1 MDRSSQLGIKLETM
15 SYTLRRLCLAILLL
29 TPLGCAHR
37 GSGEAAPAN
46 FKVRFDTS
54 KGPIVVEVHREWAPI
69 GADRF
74 YELVKAGFFDDA
86 RFFRIAK
93 GFVVQFGIN
102 KDPQVEAKWRERAI
116 DDDPVRQGNT
126 RGTITFATRGPNTRT
141 TQLFINLGNNQ
152 SLDGQGFAPFGQV
165 VEGMEIVDGLYGGYG
180 EAPQQPRIEMQGNSY
195 LEREF
200 PQLDFIKTAQ
210 VE

>member
-1 MDRSSQLGIKLETM
+1 MTPKLSRLCVT
-15 SYTLRRLCLAILLL
+15 LCLAFFLVLSS
-29 TPLGCAHR
+29 CSQR
-37 GSGEAAPAN
+37 GKPTEPSPQN
-46 FKVRFDTS
+46 FKVRFETN
-54 KGPIVVEVHREWAPI
+54 KGPVVVQIHREWAPI

-74 YELVKAGFFDDA
+74 YELVKTGFFDDA
-86 RFFRIAK
+86 RFFRIVK
-93 GFVVQFGIN
+93 GFIVQFGIH
-102 KDPQVEAKWRERAI
+102 KDPEVEANWRAPPI

-152 SLDGQGFAPFGQV
+152 ALDGQGFAPFGQI
-165 VEGMEIVDGLYGGYG
+165 VEGMEIIDHLYDGYG
-180 EAPQQPRIEMQGNSY
+180 EAPQQPRIEMEGNKY

-200 PQLDFIKTAQ
+200 PNLDFIKTAK

>member
-1 MDRSSQLGIKLETM
+1 MPHNLSRFS
-15 SYTLRRLCLAILLL
+15 LALLLL
-29 TPLGCAHR
+29 TAAACSHGTSPTP
-37 GSGEAAPAN
+37 AAPD

-54 KGPIVVEVHREWAPI
+54 KGPIVVVVHPGWAPK

-74 YELVKAGFFDDA
+74 AELVKTGFFDDA
-86 RFFRIAK
+86 RFFRIVK
-93 GFVVQFGIN
+93 GFIVQFGIA
-102 KDPQVEAKWRERAI
+102 KDPQVEAKWREQAL

-152 SLDGQGFAPFGQV
+152 GLDGQGFAPFGQV
-165 VEGMEIVDGLYGGYG
+165 VEGMEIVDHLYDGYG
-180 EAPQQPRIEMQGNSY
+180 EAPQQPRIETEGNHY
-195 LEREF
+195 LERDF
-200 PQLDFIKTAQ
+200 PQLDFIKTAK